1 MLRRPIAV
9 LAGSLLLAL
18 SMSVQASATTVLVMD
33 TDRVLNTSAVG
44 THIRERLTAIGE
56 EITTELSTEEASVR
70 TEVEAFNTETAD
82 KTEEQIAAD
91 EALSTRRA
99 ELQNRVI
106 QLGVSEQVK
115 QRELTATRNAA
126 LEPVHAALQEV
137 LEEVVAEKSADVLVE
152 RNLLIYVGEGADITD
167 EVIEK
172 LNAKMTEVP
181 VERVR
186 LPVAEEAPS
195 GGGE

>member
-1 MLRRPIAV
+1 MLRRQLAM
-9 LAGSLLLAL
+9 LAGSVLLAL
-18 SMSVQASATTVLVMD
+18 SISVQASATTVLVMD

-56 EITTELSTEEASVR
+56 EITTELSTEETGVR

-106 QLGVSEQVK
+106 ALGVSEQVK
-115 QRELTATRNAA
+115 QRELAATRNAA

-137 LEEVVAEKSADVLVE
+137 LEEVVAEKGADVLVE
-152 RNLLIYVGEGADITD
+152 RSLLIYVGEGADITD

-172 LNAKMTEVP
+172 LNAKMSEVA

-186 LPVAEEAPS
+186 LPVAEEGAPS
-195 GGGE
+195 GGE

>member
-1 MLRRPIAV
+1 L
-9 LAGSLLLAL
+9 LAGSFLLAL
-18 SMSVQASATTVLVMD
+18 SISVQASATTVLVMD

-56 EITTELSTEEASVR
+56 EITTELTTEETSVR

-91 EALSTRRA
+91 EALSSRRA

-106 QLGVSEQVK
+106 QLGVSQQVK
-115 QRELTATRNAA
+115 ERELAATRNAA
-126 LEPVHAALQEV
+126 LEPVHAALQAV

-152 RNLLIYVGEGADITD
+152 RSLLIYVGEGADITD

-172 LNAKMTEVP
+172 LNARMTEVP

-186 LPVAEEAPS
+186 LPVAEEGAAS

>member
-1 MLRRPIAV
+1 MLRRHIAM

-18 SMSVQASATTVLVMD
+18 SISVQASATTVLVMD
-33 TDRVLNTSAVG
+33 TDRVLNTATVG
-44 THIRERLTAIGE
+44 VFIRDRLNAIGE
-56 EITTELSTEEASVR
+56 EISGELASEEEAVR
-70 TEVEAFNTETAD
+70 VDVEAFNTETAD
-82 KTEEQIAAD
+82 QTEEQIAAD
-91 EALSTRRA
+91 EALSSRRA

-106 QLGVSEQVK
+106 ALGVSEQVK
-115 QRELTATRNAA
+115 QRELAATRQAA

-137 LEEVVAEKSADVLVE
+137 LQEVVAEKGADVLVE
-152 RNLLIYVGEGADITD
+152 RSLLIYVGEGADITD

-186 LPVAEEAPS
+186 LPVADEGAPS
-195 GGGE
+195 GGE